1 MMRTKRQKQVKNL
14 TSKPTILPATEVQNG
29 VKFEYRAEP
38 GADVYVVGSFND
50 WDPMQTRLRDEMG
63 NGCYCAFFALAPGRY
78 EYKFVMNGQ
87 WCVDPKCLDPIVNRF
102 NTLNSV
108 VTVS

>member
-1 MMRTKRQKQVKNL
+1 MTRTKQQKQVKNA
-14 TSKPTILPATEVQNG
+14 TAKATIQSATEIQKR

-38 GADVYVVGSFND
+38 LSDVYVVGSFND
-50 WDPMQTRLRDEMG
+50 WNPMQTRLRDEIG
-63 NGCYCAFFALAPGRY
+63 NGCYYAFFALAPGRY
-78 EYKFVMNGQ
+78 EYKFVVNGQ
-87 WCVDPKCLDPIVNRF
+87 WCVDPKCPDPIVNRY